1 MTWKQWMTAAA
12 GQWNGLAKHRTPRSG
27 DRWSQPPGDSEE
39 TGLQDD
45 GSGPRWHARF
55 GAHYAGGREG
65 AVPAGLRTIHDELN
79 SLAETQRL
87 LAILAAT
94 AVREGDAQASPWAN
108 LAERARLLAS
118 RAEYAGEALAG
129 VLQSRTGRDGLE

>member
-1 MTWKQWMTAAA
+1 M
-12 GQWNGLAKHRTPRSG
+12 
-27 DRWSQPPGDSEE
+27 
-39 TGLQDD
+39 
-45 GSGPRWHARF
+45 
-55 GAHYAGGREG
+55 
-65 AVPAGLRTIHDELN
+65 PAGLRTIHDELN

-118 RAEYAGEALAG
+118 RAEHASETLAG
-129 VLQSRTGRDGLE
+129 VLRSRMDQDGFDSNGRRHD